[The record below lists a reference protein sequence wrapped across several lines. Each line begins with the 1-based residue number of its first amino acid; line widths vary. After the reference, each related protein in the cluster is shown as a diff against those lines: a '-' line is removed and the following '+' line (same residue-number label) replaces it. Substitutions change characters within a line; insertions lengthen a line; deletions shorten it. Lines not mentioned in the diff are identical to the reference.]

1 MYNFKYR
8 NLEKRILDFEFLD
21 MDINFQLSKL
31 QKKRSK
37 SLNG

>member
-8 NLEKRILDFEFLD
+8 NLEKRILDFEILN